1 MSVKTPIRTVFDG
14 DNNATG
20 LSEYQSGEF
29 IGLTHG
35 GLGASLSI
43 GSTGQV
49 LKVSSGGALEFGS
62 VEAIVNIDG
71 ATDLTGSTLVAG
83 DQILLSDGGTE
94 GRVTLSQIDTLFTS
108 TTQTLTNKTINTAS
122 NTITVVEA
130 DISDLQ
136 SYILADSTDTLTN
149 KTIDANGTG
158 NSITNLEVADLASGV
173 LDTDLTSVSA
183 SDDTLASAKA
193 IKTYVDSQVTAS
205 DLDFQG
211 DSGGALSIDLDSE
224 TFTVAGGTAISTSG
238 SSNTVTVT
246 LDNTA
251 VTAGD
256 YGSSTAIPTFTVDAQ
271 GRLTAAGTA
280 SISSNMGIAGDSGT
294 DSITVGTDT
303 FTIAGGNGLTSTA
316 TTDTITLDIDS
327 TVVTLTGSQTL
338 TNKTLTSPTITGTG
352 TIAGTFTGNI
362 TGDVTGNA
370 DTATTLETAR
380 TIAGQSFD
388 GSANITI
395 GSTDLSNT
403 SDIVLLTSTQTLT
416 NKTLTSPTITGTGAI
431 AGTFTGNITGDVTGN
446 ADTATVLET
455 ARTIAGQSFDGSANI
470 TIAATDLSD
479 TDQSLSTTDD
489 VTFNDLTVSG
499 DLIVSGT
506 TTTVNT
512 ETINLADNTIT
523 LNSNEAGTPSE
534 NGGIEIERGTSENKT
549 LVWNETSDKWTVGS
563 ETFVA
568 GTFEGA
574 LTGNVTG
581 NTSGTALTVTQAAQT
596 SITSVGTLTALQ
608 VDNLN
613 LNGNTLSSTA
623 GTDLLITPLAGQ
635 QIVLD
640 GTIVVDAGVVTGATS
655 ITSTNFVG
663 DVTGDVTGNADTATT
678 LATTRAIQVSG
689 AVTGTANFDG
699 SAGINIV
706 TTNTADPTITLGG
719 DLSGAV
725 TLTNLAS
732 GTLTATIA
740 ANSVALGT
748 DTTGNYVSS
757 LVAGNLIDLQNNTG
771 EGATPTIDVDLSEL
785 TTSTSNADGDF
796 FVVLDSV
803 NAQKKLTK
811 GNIAISGFSNDS
823 GFTTNTGDITSV
835 VAGSGLTGGA
845 TSGAATLNI
854 GAGTGIDV
862 AADAISVDV
871 SDFMTNGSNNRIVT
885 ATGTDAQNAEANL
898 TFDGSTLAVTGAI
911 TATGDVTAFYVSDRN
926 LKQNIVNIENSLH
939 KVSQLNGVYYNWTKE
954 ALEKHKH
961 LVDEKEVGV
970 IAQDVE
976 AVLPELVATR
986 EDGSKAVRYER
997 LCAVLIES
1005 VKELKKEIDE
1015 LKK

>member
-885 ATGTDAQNAEANL
+885 ATGTDAQNAEANM
-898 TFDGSTLAVTGAI
+898 TFDGSTLTV
-911 TATGDVTAFYVSDRN
+911 TGDVVPGTNDTYDLGAVSN
-926 LKQNIVNIENSLH
+926 VWQNIYTGDLH
-939 KVSQLNGVYYNWTKE
+939 LSNEAKKEGNEVDGTKGNWTIQEGAEDLYILNNKSGKKYKFK
-954 ALEKHKH
+954 LE
-961 LVDEKEVGV
+961 
-970 IAQDVE
+970 
-976 AVLPELVATR
+976 
-986 EDGSKAVRYER
+986 
-997 LCAVLIES
+997 
-1005 VKELKKEIDE
+1005 EI
-1015 LKK
+1015 